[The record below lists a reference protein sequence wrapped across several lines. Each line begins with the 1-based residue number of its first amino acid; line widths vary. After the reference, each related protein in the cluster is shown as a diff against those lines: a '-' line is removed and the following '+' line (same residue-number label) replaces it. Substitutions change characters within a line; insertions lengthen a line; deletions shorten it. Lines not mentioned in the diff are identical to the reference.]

1 MLVSCK
7 QSGFFSDDQGSTGL
21 IYSPISTY
29 LELLDKICILGD
41 SVLYRYFPD

>member
-7 QSGFFSDDQGSTGL
+7 QSVFFSDDQGSTGL

-29 LELLDKICILGD
+29 LELLDKN
-41 SVLYRYFPD
+41 LYTRGFCAV